1 VSHESGIFNL
11 KPVAMLNPEQ
21 FLIPFQ
27 TSPLPAGPWLVFA
40 PHADDE
46 TFGMGGS
53 LLKASQQGID
63 THLLVLTDGAMG
75 GNRDDLVAV
84 RSQEVK
90 EAAELLGLTSL
101 QCWSEPDRG
110 LQHSER
116 LIEKISESIGAIAP
130 ACVFFPGPFEIHPDH
145 RATAFLVWE
154 ALQALQARSVTP
166 EAIAYEIGVQNP
178 VNLLIDV
185 TAQREAK
192 EQVMRAYASQNSE
205 NNYQHL
211 VLALN
216 KGRTFSLPETV
227 EFAEGFYRF
236 QARDLKL
243 SLREMTHKIVD
254 LYQ

>member
-1 VSHESGIFNL
+1 
-11 KPVAMLNPEQ
+11 MLCTPGLHCE
-21 FLIPFQ
+21 IASASWAFQ
-27 TSPLPAGPWLVFA
+27 
-40 PHADDE
+40 
-46 TFGMGGS
+46 
-53 LLKASQQGID
+53 
-63 THLLVLTDGAMG
+63 
-75 GNRDDLVAV
+75 AV
-84 RSQEVK
+84 
-90 EAAELLGLTSL
+90 
-101 QCWSEPDRG
+101 
-110 LQHSER
+110 
-116 LIEKISESIGAIAP
+116 
-130 ACVFFPGPFEIHPDH
+130 
-145 RATAFLVWE
+145 
-154 ALQALQARSVTP
+154 LQARSVTP